1 MQAPARLLTGCLSL
15 TDTCRFYRSNAI
27 YNGSIVGL
35 PIGGRNYFLYY
46 RRDVLAAAKLPVPAT
61 WDDLLLVAQTLNGS
75 DFNNDGRPDY
85 AMCLQIAG
93 DYCFQDA
100 NAIIPQIFVSYTQVK
115 VCYILHSENIAWAC
129 FYAFACIVR

>member
-1 MQAPARLLTGCLSL
+1 MPTGS
-15 TDTCRFYRSNAI
+15 
-27 YNGSIVGL
+27 
-35 PIGGRNYFLYY
+35 RNQYMYY

-93 DYCFQDA
+93 AYCGLDSA
-100 NAIIPQIFVSYTQVK
+100 ALLPAVFVQHTQVK
-115 VCYILHSENIAWAC
+115 VSVCHLGHLSDNLFIDCL
-129 FYAFACIVR
+129 FV

>member
-1 MQAPARLLTGCLSL
+1 M
-15 TDTCRFYRSNAI
+15 
-27 YNGSIVGL
+27 
-35 PIGGRNYFLYY
+35 YY

-93 DYCFQDA
+93 SYCYMDA
-100 NAIIPQIFVSYTQVK
+100 SYLIPGILPQYTQVK
-115 VCYILHSENIAWAC
+115 VSKHAREFTALKSVLVSAYKWLNSEACRDKPGTLLMCAIL
-129 FYAFACIVR
+129 

>member
-1 MQAPARLLTGCLSL
+1 M
-15 TDTCRFYRSNAI
+15 
-27 YNGSIVGL
+27 
-35 PIGGRNYFLYY
+35 YY

-93 DYCFQDA
+93 AFCT
-100 NAIIPQIFVSYTQVK
+100 IEPLTLIPLALAQHTQVK
-115 VCYILHSENIAWAC
+115 VSTC
-129 FYAFACIVR
+129 